1 MQEKKI
7 AALLGVMCFLLT
19 VGICVQMRTVTSTA
33 SRMGRTYAENELR
46 DSVLKWKE
54 KYDLAYDNLE
64 TKEAKL
70 DKLRE
75 TASTSS
81 EASENVKTSLE
92 QNNMALGFTEVIGSG
107 ITITLKDAEVA
118 TNKLDLSSSLVHYSD
133 LIEVINALKN
143 AGAEAVS
150 VNGERIVNATAIT
163 CAGNIIKINNEKV
176 GVPFVI
182 NAIGSSEKLYGA
194 LTMHGGYIDKL
205 IDDGVKVEIEKKD
218 TITIPKYNGVYKFE
232 YAKVVE

>member
-7 AALLGVMCFLLT
+7 AALLGIMCFMLT

-81 EASENVKTSLE
+81 EASENVK
-92 QNNMALGFTEVIGSG
+92 
-107 ITITLKDAEVA
+107 
-118 TNKLDLSSSLVHYSD
+118 
-133 LIEVINALKN
+133 
-143 AGAEAVS
+143 AG
-150 VNGERIVNATAIT
+150 
-163 CAGNIIKINNEKV
+163 
-176 GVPFVI
+176 
-182 NAIGSSEKLYGA
+182 L
-194 LTMHGGYIDKL
+194 
-205 IDDGVKVEIEKKD
+205 
-218 TITIPKYNGVYKFE
+218 
-232 YAKVVE
+232 

>member
-7 AALLGVMCFLLT
+7 AALLGIMCFMLT

-81 EASENVKTSLE
+81 EASENVKAGLE

-107 ITITLKDAEVA
+107 ITITLKDAEDA
-118 TNKLDLSSSLVHYSD
+118 TNKLY
-133 LIEVINALKN
+133 
-143 AGAEAVS
+143 
-150 VNGERIVNATAIT
+150 R
-163 CAGNIIKINNEKV
+163 
-176 GVPFVI
+176 
-182 NAIGSSEKLYGA
+182 
-194 LTMHGGYIDKL
+194 
-205 IDDGVKVEIEKKD
+205 
-218 TITIPKYNGVYKFE
+218 
-232 YAKVVE
+232 